1 VFGALTAL
9 MWDGALSVAKGSMSG
24 GTIAALVMGLWSMVY
39 GHGETG
45 PYDEEHWM
53 TYRII
58 LQAIA
63 VAALVATFF
72 VGG

>member
-1 VFGALTAL
+1 MSVLLTSL
-9 MWDGALSVAKGSMSG
+9 IVVATL

-72 VGG
+72 VGS

>member
-1 VFGALTAL
+1 MSVLLTSL
-9 MWDGALSVAKGSMSG
+9 IVVATL

-39 GHGETG
+39 GHGESG

-72 VGG
+72 VGS

>member
-1 VFGALTAL
+1 MSVLLTSL
-9 MWDGALSVAKGSMSG
+9 IVVATL

>member
-1 VFGALTAL
+1 MSVLLT
-9 MWDGALSVAKGSMSG
+9 SRIVVATL

>member
-1 VFGALTAL
+1 MSVLLTSL
-9 MWDGALSVAKGSMSG
+9 IVVATL

-72 VGG
+72 VGA